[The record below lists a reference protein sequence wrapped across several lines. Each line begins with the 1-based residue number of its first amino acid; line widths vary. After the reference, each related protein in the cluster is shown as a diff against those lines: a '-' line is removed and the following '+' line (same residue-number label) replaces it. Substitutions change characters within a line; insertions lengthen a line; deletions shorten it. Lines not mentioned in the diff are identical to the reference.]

1 MKVNILSSKFVILIV
16 LIFSFSQTSFSQI
29 FVEAN
34 LGINAAI
41 SPTRIYRPSHTGFAL
56 GYMHD
61 DLYGVKGEYAKDSF
75 VNSTFRRVNAELVL
89 NISNIFW
96 DKSHYDRLYL
106 LGHFGGG
113 ISNMSTS
120 TYNSNDTN
128 FNLVWG
134 LTPRYRIADGL
145 DFIVDGSMIINPNQ
159 NYNFNGSKT
168 VDNIAAPQ
176 IGYLFNLSVGLMFTF
191 GDY

>member
-1 MKVNILSSKFVILIV
+1 M
-16 LIFSFSQTSFSQI
+16 
-29 FVEAN
+29 
-34 LGINAAI
+34 
-41 SPTRIYRPSHTGFAL
+41 
-56 GYMHD
+56 
-61 DLYGVKGEYAKDSF
+61 
-75 VNSTFRRVNAELVL
+75 NSTFRRVNAELVL